1 MEASKKYRES
11 INDRFLNFL
20 GDVILQPYSI
30 FRHVWKQAILLMG
43 MITFGASIF
52 IYYQALD
59 PLSAIVASV
68 STISTI
74 GFYAPPL
81 GSMPS
86 LEKVLLIL
94 IMIVSVGSA
103 ASMVQGVVT
112 SVVKKELWTE
122 DLDEMRIKRMD
133 KHIIV
138 LGYSQ
143 IGRYISQ
150 RLIEMGYKFC
160 VITRVKENI
169 KELQE
174 LGIPFILSDLKS
186 PVDALNNAKINTASA
201 IIMALENDDTN
212 MLFALT
218 AKFMNKSIRTIA
230 INNDRLLIE
239 GMKKAGIDVVLPIY
253 SMVGSVAAYSVISD
267 NILGVIHGGDN
278 ALAGRH
284 IVQVEVRDNS
294 KLDGAS
300 LKEVQVDVLS
310 IIRDSKMVRFLT
322 PDFKVIRGDK
332 LMCLTDHESLKYLN
346 QMNST
351 DNDQ

>member
-1 MEASKKYRES
+1 MEASKRYRES

-20 GDVILQPYSI
+20 GNVVLQPYSI
-30 FRHVWKQAILLMG
+30 FRHVWRQMTLLIG
-43 MITFGASIF
+43 MIAFGAFIF
-52 IYYQALD
+52 MYYQALG
-59 PLSAIVASV
+59 PLSSIVASV

-94 IMIVSVGSA
+94 IMLVSVGSA

-112 SVVKKELWTE
+112 SVVKRELWTE
-122 DLDEMRIKRMD
+122 DLDKMRIERMD
-133 KHIIV
+133 DHIIV

-143 IGRYISQ
+143 IGRYIAQ

-169 KELQE
+169 KELQD
-174 LGIPFILSDLKS
+174 LSIPFILSDLKS
-186 PVDALNNAKINTASA
+186 PVDVLNQAKISTASA
-201 IIMALENDDTN
+201 IILALENDDTN

-218 AKFMNKSIRTIA
+218 AKFMNRETRSIA
-230 INNDRLLIE
+230 INNNRLLME

-253 SMVGSVAAYSVISD
+253 SMVGSVAAYSVVSD
-267 NILGVIHGGDN
+267 NVLGAIHGGDS

-284 IVQVEVRDNS
+284 IVQEDVRENS
-294 KLDGAS
+294 KLDGAA
-300 LKEVQVDVLS
+300 LKDVQVDVLL
-310 IIRDSKMVRFLT
+310 IIRDNRMIRFLT
-322 PDFKVIRGDK
+322 PDFKVVHGDK

-351 DNDQ
+351 YGR